1 MRAGKLDQRIT
12 IQTNTVTRD
21 DYGDPV
27 DSWADTKTVWAEAIT
42 GGGRE
47 FYAAQ
52 KLFAE
57 TKVVFRVRYDS
68 SIVVTQRIVWL
79 SRYYH
84 ILSINH
90 VSGAYRELLIACKE
104 VA

>member
-1 MRAGKLDQRIT
+1 MRAGKLDQRLT
-12 IQTNTVTRD
+12 IQTKTATRD
-21 DYGDPV
+21 AMGQPV
-27 DSWADTKTVWAEAIT
+27 ETWADTKTVWGEAIT
-42 GGGRE
+42 GGGGE

-68 SIVVTQRIVWL
+68 SITTTQRIEWL
-79 SRYYH
+79 GRYYQ
-84 ILSINH
+84 ILS
-90 VSGAYRELLIACKE
+90 VPPPGQYREILIACKE

>member
-1 MRAGKLDQRIT
+1 MRAGALDQRIT
-12 IQTNTVTRD
+12 IQTNTPTAD
-21 DYGDPV
+21 SKGQEIA
-27 DSWADTKTVWAEAIT
+27 SWADTKTVWAEAIT
-42 GGGRE
+42 GGGGE

-68 SIVVTQRIVWL
+68 TIVSTQRVEWL
-79 SRYYH
+79 DRTFQ
-84 ILSINH
+84 ILSIEH
-90 VSGAYRELLIACKE
+90 KSGAYRELLLACKE

>member
-1 MRAGKLDQRIT
+1 MRAGRLDQRIT
-12 IQTNTVTRD
+12 IQTNTPTADSKGQEVA
-21 DYGDPV
+21 
-27 DSWADTKTVWAEAIT
+27 SWADADTIWAEAIT
-42 GGGRE
+42 GGGGE

-68 SIVVTQRIVWL
+68 SIVVTQRIVWI
-79 SRYYH
+79 SRYFQ

>member
-1 MRAGKLDQRIT
+1 MRAGKLDQRVT
-12 IQTNTVTRD
+12 IQTKTITRD

-27 DSWADTKTVWAEAIT
+27 ETWADTKTIWAEAIT
-42 GGGRE
+42 GGGGE

-52 KLFAE
+52 KLYAE

-68 SIVVTQRIVWL
+68 SFVVTQRVKWL
-79 SRYYH
+79 SRYYQ
-84 ILSINH
+84 IISIEH
-90 VSGAYRELLIACKE
+90 KSGAYRELLLACKE